1 MSGIQAMMFGG
12 GKLPPTLTFNGS
24 YQSNTSAT
32 SVSTSFSIGTADS
45 TRVVIIA
52 LGAGKDSGGFASNPY
67 SSVTIGGVSA
77 TLAVYSNVNTACG
90 PAIYYASVPTGT
102 SATVSF
108 SIAAACHP
116 ILVDCWSVTNLS
128 SSTPSA
134 TNSAGG
140 TATSQSASLTIPT
153 YGFAIGCAGTGAA
166 SPTLSSWTNLTAQTS
181 YSQSNGAIWTS
192 SYNTSGAATR
202 TVTFTSSIT
211 ADLVVAAWS

>member
-1 MSGIQAMMFGG
+1 MSGIQAMMFNSASG
-12 GKLPPTLTFNGS
+12 PTLTFNGS

-32 SVSTSFSIGTADS
+32 SVSTSFSIGAANS

-52 LGAGKDSGGFASNPY
+52 FGAGKDSGGFASNPY

-77 TLAVYSNVNTACG
+77 TLAVYSNVNTAT
-90 PAIYYASVPTGT
+90 AAVIYYASVPTGT

-116 ILVDCWSVTNLS
+116 ILVDCWSATDLS

-134 TNSAGG
+134 TNGTGG
-140 TATSQSASLTIPT
+140 TATSQSVSLTIPSS
-153 YGFAIGCAGTGAA
+153 GFAIGCVGSASN
-166 SPTLSSWTNLTAQTS
+166 SPTLSSWTNMTAQTA
-181 YSQSNGAIWTS
+181 YSQSNGAIWTA
-192 SYNTSGAATR
+192 SYNISGAATR
-202 TVTFTSSIT
+202 TANFTSSIG